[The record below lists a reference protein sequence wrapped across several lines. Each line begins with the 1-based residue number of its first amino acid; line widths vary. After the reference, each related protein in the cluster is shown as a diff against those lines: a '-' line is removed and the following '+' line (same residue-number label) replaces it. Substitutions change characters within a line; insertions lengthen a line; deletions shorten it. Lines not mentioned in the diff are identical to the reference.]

1 MDELL
6 TVKQAAIV
14 LKVHHLTIRRYINDG
29 KIKAIRV
36 AGNVR
41 IPLSSIKEFQ
51 ESYIPSQKASTKQ
64 ASALNNLSTSPFAPN
79 DSLFRLR
86 GRGVSLDNLK

>member
-6 TVKQAAIV
+6 TVKQTAIV
-14 LKVHHLTIRRYINDG
+14 LKVHHLTIRRYINEG
-29 KIKAIRV
+29 KLKAVRA

-51 ESYIPSQKASTKQ
+51 ETYIPTQKSANKQTSTI
-64 ASALNNLSTSPFAPN
+64 NNLSTTPFAPN

>member
-29 KIKAIRV
+29 KIKAVRA

-51 ESYIPSQKASTKQ
+51 ESYIPSQKGTKQ
-64 ASALNNLSTSPFAPN
+64 ASTFNNLSTTPFAPN